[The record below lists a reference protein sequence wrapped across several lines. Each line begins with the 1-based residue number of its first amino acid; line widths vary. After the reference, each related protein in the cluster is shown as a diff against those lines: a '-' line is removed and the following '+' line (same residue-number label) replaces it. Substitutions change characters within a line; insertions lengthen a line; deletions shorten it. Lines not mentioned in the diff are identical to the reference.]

1 VPAVNIVL
9 RDALSALV
17 LVQGRLQR
25 PALAEIAEAE
35 LVFEGGG
42 GAGGAGGAGGGAGA
56 LGAGAYGVVR
66 HASWK
71 GTPVAVK
78 SLQRAA
84 GDENAAAARA
94 FDNEM
99 RALAALHHPN
109 IVHVFGT
116 CHHADGRVSLVEDLA
131 EGGDLYKKLHPRGGP
146 SAALPLAEAL
156 RVGLDV
162 ARGLAF
168 AHGKGCTHNDLK
180 SLNVVLDRGGKAVIV
195 DFGLVKRVRDALP
208 NTMAHILSSA
218 SGEGGLLGTPA
229 WTAPEN
235 FNDEDNPHYG
245 QRPGDV
251 YSFGCILF
259 EMVTGATPWAGKN
272 IGQICVAVTGGRRPA
287 IPAGVDDDMKRVIT
301 SCWASDPAARPTS
314 AVLVGELTTILQR
327 VRNAGGALA
336 GAKGGRG
343 DGARGSRAGR
353 PRWCAQV
360 RRAQR
365 HARWARRHQAHA
377 RPGADRAGAFT
388 RRSAS

>member
-1 VPAVNIVL
+1 MDALECGICIGPFDGPVSLACGHSFCREHLREWLSRPYPPRCPLCNTPCPPTVPAVNIVL

-17 LVQGRLQR
+17 LVQERLQR

-131 EGGDLYKKLHPRGGP
+131 EGGDLYKNSQRRC
-146 SAALPLAEAL
+146 A
-156 RVGLDV
+156 
-162 ARGLAF
+162 
-168 AHGKGCTHNDLK
+168 
-180 SLNVVLDRGGKAVIV
+180 
-195 DFGLVKRVRDALP
+195 
-208 NTMAHILSSA
+208 SA
-218 SGEGGLLGTPA
+218 STSRADSPSRTGRG
-229 WTAPEN
+229 AP
-235 FNDEDNPHYG
+235 
-245 QRPGDV
+245 
-251 YSFGCILF
+251 
-259 EMVTGATPWAGKN
+259 
-272 IGQICVAVTGGRRPA
+272 
-287 IPAGVDDDMKRVIT
+287 
-301 SCWASDPAARPTS
+301 
-314 AVLVGELTTILQR
+314 TTI
-327 VRNAGGALA
+327 
-336 GAKGGRG
+336 
-343 DGARGSRAGR
+343 
-353 PRWCAQV
+353 
-360 RRAQR
+360 
-365 HARWARRHQAHA
+365 
-377 RPGADRAGAFT
+377 
-388 RRSAS
+388 